1 MHFFSLILGFE
12 IIIRSL
18 LISEYS
24 HVLMIDWSFCYVLF
38 VSLRH
43 ASSSS
48 LRDYQIKHRGE
59 NKGINWLFYKL
70 YIQSA
75 KASGKKIWRIL
86 MCLPYFGMPWF
97 RSLWVF
103 FCPRHAFRSIVDVWE
118 SKGKWSLNSYKNH
131 PKGKKNISYFIL

>member
-1 MHFFSLILGFE
+1 
-12 IIIRSL
+12 
-18 LISEYS
+18 
-24 HVLMIDWSFCYVLF
+24 MIDWSFCYVLF

-75 KASGKKIWRIL
+75 KASGKKYDEFWCACHIL
-86 MCLPYFGMPWF
+86 ACPGSEAFGF
-97 RSLWVF
+97 SFDSDTLLEV
-103 FCPRHAFRSIVDVWE
+103 
-118 SKGKWSLNSYKNH
+118 
-131 PKGKKNISYFIL
+131 